1 MPVLSANQL
10 MQTLKEVSVQNI
22 FKVVVMVFLKIF
34 IVNYCV
40 KWIIRKHRLL
50 LVVLL
55 LLLLLIIII
64 VIVNKHL
71 QDVNTDYT
79 LKTAS

>member
-40 KWIIRKHRLL
+40 K
-50 LVVLL
+50 
-55 LLLLLIIII
+55 
-64 VIVNKHL
+64 
-71 QDVNTDYT
+71 
-79 LKTAS
+79 